1 MLLKFKRS
9 FKLCSNFKLDKS
21 LYSVFVAVVGLFSF
35 CSSQLSFCNIR
46 DDYKKCM
53 ERKAFLEKEI
63 KIRNKN
69 ISESRTR
76 GLALK
81 RSVDKKSAE
90 ISFAESKLEAT
101 RDSISQIQA
110 DIKKLEE
117 DSERCYNELGDVL
130 FRGYRSSDDFDIGS
144 FLNFNVLSDNDLD
157 DCVFC
162 NSLGDYGKQ
171 IVDNIHKNK
180 LELEDKRKR
189 LLEDVR
195 SEENLK
201 VELGK
206 QKNSLENE
214 ERANAKNTD
223 KMLKEQNSAHSRLSQ
238 LEIERRKLEEH
249 LSRIQVEHS
258 KNSKLVRGN
267 GRYIW
272 PVNGPV
278 TSPFGWRKRFK
289 RMHKGLDIGA
299 ACGTPVKA
307 AIDGTVITVG
317 YDAHGWG
324 NYVMIDHGSGYA
336 TLYGH
341 LSSACVKSGQKVQ
354 TGQSIGKVGMTGRTN
369 GPHLHFETLKNGV
382 RYDPRSEL

>member
-1 MLLKFKRS
+1 MLLKIKRN
-9 FKLCSNFKLDKS
+9 FKLCSIFKLDRS
-21 LYSVFVAVVGLFSF
+21 LYSVVVTVFGLFSF
-35 CSSQLSFCNIR
+35 CSSQMVFCDIR
-46 DDYKKCM
+46 NDYKRCM

-63 KIRNKN
+63 KIRNKD
-69 ISESRTR
+69 IGESRTR

-81 RSVDKKSAE
+81 RSIDKKSTE
-90 ISFAESKLEAT
+90 ILCAQNKLETT

-110 DIKKLEE
+110 DIKKLED
-117 DSERCYNELGDVL
+117 DSEKCYNELGDVL
-130 FRGYRSSDDFDIGS
+130 FRGYRSSDDSGIGMI
-144 FLNFNVLSDNDLD
+144 LNFNASDDDLD

-180 LELEDKRKR
+180 IELEDKRKR

-195 SEENLK
+195 NEENLK

-206 QKNSLENE
+206 QKSSLENE

-223 KMLKEQNSAHSRLSQ
+223 KMLKEQSLAHSKLNQ
-238 LEIERRKLEEH
+238 LEIERHKLEER
-249 LSRIQVEHS
+249 LSRIQAEHS
-258 KNSKLVRGN
+258 KNSKLVRSN

-278 TSPFGWRKRFK
+278 TSPFGWRNRFK

-299 ACGTPVKA
+299 ACGTFVKA
-307 AIDGTVITVG
+307 AMNGTVITVG

>member
-1 MLLKFKRS
+1 MLLKFKRN
-9 FKLCSNFKLDKS
+9 FKLCSIFKLDRS
-21 LYSVFVAVVGLFSF
+21 FYSVVVTVFGLFSF
-35 CSSQLSFCNIR
+35 CSSQMVFCDIR
-46 DDYKKCM
+46 NDYKRCM

-63 KIRNKN
+63 KIRNKD
-69 ISESRTR
+69 IGESRTR

-81 RSVDKKSAE
+81 RSIDKKSTE
-90 ISFAESKLEAT
+90 ILCAQNKLEAT

-110 DIKKLEE
+110 DIKKLED
-117 DSERCYNELGDVL
+117 DSEKCYNELGDVL
-130 FRGYRSSDDFDIGS
+130 FRGYRSSDDSGIGMI
-144 FLNFNVLSDNDLD
+144 LNFNASDDDLD

-195 SEENLK
+195 NEENLK

-206 QKNSLENE
+206 QKSSLENE

-223 KMLKEQNSAHSRLSQ
+223 KMLKEQSLAHSKLNQ
-238 LEIERRKLEEH
+238 LEIERHKLEER
-249 LSRIQVEHS
+249 LSRIQAEHS

-299 ACGTPVKA
+299 ACGTSVKA
-307 AIDGTVITVG
+307 AINGTVITVG